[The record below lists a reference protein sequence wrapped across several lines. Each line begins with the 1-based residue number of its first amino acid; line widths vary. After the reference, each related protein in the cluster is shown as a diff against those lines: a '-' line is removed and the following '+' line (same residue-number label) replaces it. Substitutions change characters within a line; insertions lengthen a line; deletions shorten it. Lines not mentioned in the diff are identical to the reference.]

1 MTNLFISPIIYTN
14 HHHAPM
20 SIEAVNT
27 LISVFAILTFIWI
40 VSIFVRLIQ
49 MGGSFKRAVEIDA
62 CDSVV
67 FFTLHLFMI
76 IMWGLVLLF
85 IAGNYISK
93 LIF

>member
-1 MTNLFISPIIYTN
+1 MTNLIIYRS

-20 SIEAVNT
+20 SIEGQHT

-49 MGGSFKRAVEIDA
+49 TGGDFKRAVAIDA
-62 CDSVV
+62 SDASDSVT
-67 FFTLHLFMI
+67 FFCLHLFMI
-76 IMWGLVLLF
+76 IMWGIVLLF